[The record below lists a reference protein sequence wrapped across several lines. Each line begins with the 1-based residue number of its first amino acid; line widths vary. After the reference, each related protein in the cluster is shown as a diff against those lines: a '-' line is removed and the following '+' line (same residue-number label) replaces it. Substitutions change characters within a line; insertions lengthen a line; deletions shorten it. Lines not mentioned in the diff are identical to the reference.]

1 MYSQLSE
8 EGTSTYVHFTDD
20 ELEAQGDHRAG
31 E

>member
-1 MYSQLSE
+1 MDVQPTKC
-8 EGTSTYVHFTDD
+8 TSTYVHFTDD